1 MRMPDGAA
9 LARAKAAA
17 SATMS
22 PAGAAEV
29 PGTPC
34 SPAASSGGCRWRA
47 RCGAVYVVGFRASI
61 SLPASEYCSLA
72 LRSQF

>member
-47 RCGAVYVVGFRASI
+47 RCAVRSTLLGFERVSPAAC
-61 SLPASEYCSLA
+61 LP
-72 LRSQF
+72 RSTVLPK